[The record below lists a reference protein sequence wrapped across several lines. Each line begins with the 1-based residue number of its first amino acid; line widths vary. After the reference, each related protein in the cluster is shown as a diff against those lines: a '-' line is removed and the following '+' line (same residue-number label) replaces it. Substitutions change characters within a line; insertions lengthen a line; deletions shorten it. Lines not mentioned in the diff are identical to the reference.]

1 MESCDAAD
9 GRCLWISLRNMLM
22 EAKLYPVLGL
32 MSGTSLDGL
41 DILYAE
47 FWQEASGRWR
57 YRMGASETLAYPAGL
72 RASLASAMGMSGLEL
87 SLLDVDYGH
96 FAGRCIRDFVR
107 RHSLKPAF
115 AAVHGHTVFHQ
126 PERGLSLQ
134 IGDGAA
140 MAVESGLPVINKFR
154 NTDVALGGQGA
165 PLVPIG
171 DALLFPEYDFCL
183 NLGGI
188 SNISFD
194 AGNGERL
201 AFDISPC
208 NLALN
213 YLAAWQ
219 GLAYDKDGAL
229 ARKGKMILP
238 LLQALDS
245 LDFYR
250 LEPPKSLGFEW
261 FSSEFRPIVD
271 SFRDF
276 SVPDLLH
283 TVTEHIASQ
292 IARVCL
298 SWPGKHSMLLTG
310 GGALNLYLK
319 ERIAALAGV
328 EVASASRQLIEY
340 KEALIFAFMG
350 VLRMRGERN
359 SLRSVTGARKDACG
373 GCVFLP

>member
-1 MESCDAAD
+1 
-9 GRCLWISLRNMLM
+9 M

-57 YRMGASETLAYPAGL
+57 YRMGASETLAYPADL

-87 SLLDVDYGH
+87 SLLDVGYGH

-298 SWPGKHSMLLTG
+298 SWQGKHSMLLTG

>member
-1 MESCDAAD
+1 
-9 GRCLWISLRNMLM
+9 M

-47 FWQEASGRWR
+47 FWQDASGRWR
-57 YRMGASETLAYPAGL
+57 YRMGASETRAYPADL
-72 RASLASAMGMSGLEL
+72 RAALASAMGMSGLEL
-87 SLLDVDYGH
+87 SLLDADYGH
-96 FAGRCIRDFVR
+96 FVGRCIRDFVAKY
-107 RHSLKPAF
+107 SLHPEF

-126 PERGLSLQ
+126 PERALSLQ

-194 AGNGERL
+194 AGASGRV

-213 YLAAWQ
+213 RLAARQ

-229 ARKGKMILP
+229 ARKGKLVLS

-245 LDFYR
+245 LVFYR

-261 FSSEFRPIVD
+261 FSSEFWPVVE
-271 SFRDF
+271 SCPGS

-292 IARVCL
+292 IARVCH
-298 SWPGKHSMLLTG
+298 SQPGKRSMLLTG

-319 ERIAALAGV
+319 ERISALAGV
-328 EVASASRQLIEY
+328 EVVSASRQLIEY

-359 SLRSVTGARKDACG
+359 CLRSVTGARKNACG